1 MESGKDALS
10 YLQNHIPDLILLDI
24 HMPEINGFEVLQ
36 KIKDNPQTKDIPV
49 IFLTADN
56 DSETELNSFKAGVMD
71 FIRKP
76 FIPDIMLE
84 RINRIIE
91 LDRLQQYLQHEV
103 KKNEMKVEKLSL
115 QAMLTLAQTIDAKDK
130 YTKGHSNRVAEYS
143 KKLAIKLG
151 LSEAEQDTVYFMGLL
166 HDIGKIGIPDNI
178 INKPQKLT
186 DEEFAIIKKHPE
198 IGHDILK
205 NIAEIP
211 NIEIGARWHHER
223 MDGKGYPDGLKGNE
237 IPKLVRII
245 SVADAYDAMTS
256 KRSYRDILPQTYI
269 RSELEKGKNKQFD
282 PEVADAMIQLID
294 EDTEHL
300 LYEH

>member
-1 MESGKDALS
+1 MTDLEFIKSFSKITITDTCKELGVNRENLYKGK
-10 YLQNHIPDLILLDI
+10 
-24 HMPEINGFEVLQ
+24 
-36 KIKDNPQTKDIPV
+36 T
-49 IFLTADN
+49 T
-56 DSETELNSFKAGVMD
+56 
-71 FIRKP
+71 
-76 FIPDIMLE
+76 
-84 RINRIIE
+84 
-91 LDRLQQYLQHEV
+91 